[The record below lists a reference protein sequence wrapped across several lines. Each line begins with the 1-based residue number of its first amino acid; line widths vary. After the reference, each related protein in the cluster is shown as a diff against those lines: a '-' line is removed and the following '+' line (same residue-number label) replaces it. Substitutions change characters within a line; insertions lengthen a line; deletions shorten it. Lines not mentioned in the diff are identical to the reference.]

1 MYNMNPILPTLLL
14 LAAPLLLLAQP
25 TEDHHQAVDNV
36 ITQLFDG
43 MRAGDSAAVAR
54 WLHPDIRMQTAT
66 YDKAGQPVLQQGDKN
81 AWLNAIGSMPP
92 GALDERLRSRS
103 IMVDAPLATVVTP
116 YHFYRSG
123 AFSHCGTNA
132 FQLVLTAEGWRIH
145 QVTDTR
151 RREGCDDTGA
161 LSADSLH
168 VFIDAWHHAAAVADA
183 DVFFGSMSP
192 DGIYLGTDATER
204 WPRDTF
210 HRWAAF
216 AFERESAWDFKAY
229 DRHVYFSPDN
239 ETAWWEEM
247 LDTWMGPCRASGV
260 ARFTGGRWFI
270 THYHLAVTVP
280 NERMNDYLEMLKK

>member
-1 MYNMNPILPTLLL
+1 MAP
-14 LAAPLLLLAQP
+14 AALRGQTAS
-25 TEDHHQAVDNV
+25 TDHHQAVAEV
-36 ITQLFDG
+36 ITALFDG

-66 YDKAGQPVLQQGDKN
+66 HDKAGQPILQQGDKQ
-81 AWLNAIGSMPP
+81 AWLNAIASMPP
-92 GALDERLRSRS
+92 GTLDERILSHK
-103 IMVDAPLATVVTP
+103 ITVDAPLATVWTP
-116 YHFYRSG
+116 YTFYRAG
-123 AFSHCGTNA
+123 QLSHCGTNA
-132 FQLVLTAEGWRIH
+132 FQLVLTADGWKVH

-151 RREGCDDTGA
+151 RRQGCDA
-161 LSADSLH
+161 PNSLAPDSLH
-168 VFIDAWHHAAAVADA
+168 AFIDAWHRAAATADA
-183 DVFFGSMSP
+183 EKFFGSMSP

-216 AFERESAWDFKAY
+216 AFKRESAWDFKAY
-229 DRHVYFSPDN
+229 DRQLYFSPDN

-260 ARFTGGRWFI
+260 AHFTQGRWYI

-280 NERMNDYLEMLKK
+280 NERMNDYIKMLKDK